1 MRERSVAFL
10 CRKYFLLLRL
20 YPCNKWINLSY
31 YTTKFKLIGL
41 LGKSIYHFEGPNV
54 HYQVPFRKCFH
65 KSHIICLF
73 LLRLGPSR
81 TLWFLQSC
89 TQLSRCTVCLMLPS
103 LTYFLPCAY
112 QRTLP
117 ALLSRPGLCKR
128 LLTQELATFLG
139 RSPHF
144 YCLLL
149 LLCTHPCHMWGSEV
163 NAVGSLLYLHWNT
176 TASHTTDSTGLVKV
190 ESGGHVPA
198 PHFCVTQLRHSFDAV
213 YTNLDLSRGSG
224 TAVSQQASSRGYGTP
239 LDSRSGA
246 C

>member
-1 MRERSVAFL
+1 MFPQTPHH
-10 CRKYFLLLRL
+10 LLIFTA
-20 YPCNKWINLSY
+20 PGTIAN
-31 YTTKFKLIGL
+31 
-41 LGKSIYHFEGPNV
+41 
-54 HYQVPFRKCFH
+54 PFVSTELHTALPLHRVSNATF
-65 KSHIICLF
+65 SHLF
-73 LLRLGPSR
+73 
-81 TLWFLQSC
+81 
-89 TQLSRCTVCLMLPS
+89 
-103 LTYFLPCAY
+103 PCAY

-117 ALLSRPGLCKR
+117 ALLRRPGLCKR

-149 LLCTHPCHMWGSEV
+149 LLCTHPCRMWGSED
-163 NAVGSLLYLHWNT
+163 NTVGSLLYLHWNT

-213 YTNLDLSRGSG
+213 YANLDLSRGSG